1 MRYIH
6 VPWQKGGSHSRV
18 DSQEKKGISFYPAG
32 RAGRGRSCREERRGF
47 LSAFLGKQLWHG
59 PTCILLRTTCNNP
72 HQNLNRKKTSTKR
85 CTLIYRGSHRK
96 AVVGT
101 APVTAIA
108 TFHRLMGYGAV
119 QTSGRGGKNMCRLL
133 LLRISQ
139 RRRHQRRRR
148 RTLAAFA
155 LPLLLLLLS
164 LRGVCAVL
172 ASWAVGGLL
181 FCLRSKGRVVRRF
194 AKATVLFCVVGKRKN
209 TQLQFRAERTGAR
222 QHEAYIHAV
231 GLTNPTATP
240 PSPC

>member
-1 MRYIH
+1 M
-6 VPWQKGGSHSRV
+6 
-18 DSQEKKGISFYPAG
+18 
-32 RAGRGRSCREERRGF
+32 
-47 LSAFLGKQLWHG
+47 
-59 PTCILLRTTCNNP
+59 
-72 HQNLNRKKTSTKR
+72 
-85 CTLIYRGSHRK
+85 
-96 AVVGT
+96 GT

-119 QTSGRGGKNMCRLL
+119 KISGRGGKSMCRLL

-139 RRRHQRRRR
+139 QRPHQRRRR

-222 QHEAYIHAV
+222 QHEAYIHAG
-231 GLTNPTATP
+231 GLTNPPHPLLMSAHKIHWPSPTRATP
-240 PSPC
+240 ESSTSCPKVCHRLS